1 MANFEIAH
9 KVTADCEGGYVNDKT
24 ILVVKRFLAL
34 LGICGKICPYGK
46 L

>member
-9 KVTADCEGGYVNDKT
+9 KVTADCEGGYVNDPKDA
-24 ILVVKRFLAL
+24 FLAL

-46 L
+46 S